1 MKTTAPASNLNDC
14 TTRRYRRSI
23 FSAPLTLRHLDAGG
37 IRKLRGITLDV
48 SEGGMGALVQGNLAL
63 GEAVEIDLHFQ
74 EQDFNA
80 VAIVRHTSDVRSG
93 FEFLGMT
100 SEERA
105 QIAAIISRKPE
116 PSPARRLSY

>member
-1 MKTTAPASNLNDC
+1 MAA
-14 TTRRYRRSI
+14 
-23 FSAPLTLRHLDAGG
+23 A
-37 IRKLRGITLDV
+37 RKIAAKG
-48 SEGGMGALVQGNLAL
+48 QGNLAL

-74 EQDFNA
+74 EQNFNA

-105 QIAAIISRKPE
+105 QIVAIISCKPE
-116 PSPARRLSY
+116 VSSASRLGYQGSPGF